1 MSATD
6 SSAAGRPARLTVG
19 VVGAG
24 RVGAVLAAALDRIGH
39 RVVAVSAVSG
49 RSRAR
54 AALLVP
60 AAHVVSPPEVL
71 AAADLVLL
79 TVPDDVLPGLV
90 AGLVA
95 TGSIRPGQF
104 LVHTSGRYRRRG
116 ARTRDP
122 RGCASPGAAPG
133 DDVHRHCRGPA
144 AARRRG
150 VRRHRTGGTSA
161 RRRGAGP
168 RDRRRAGLGRR
179 RSCGRCGT
187 RLSRTVPTTSSPC
200 GAVDGPAPR
209 GAESPIQRG
218 CSVRS
223 CRRPSTT
230 RCGRGRRTH
239 RARRAW

>member
-90 AGLVA
+90 DRAGGHRKHPAGAVPRAHVAVA
-95 TGSIRPGQF
+95 T
-104 LVHTSGRYRRRG
+104 
-116 ARTRDP
+116 
-122 RGCASPGAAPG
+122 AS
-133 DDVHRHCRGPA
+133 
-144 AARRRG
+144 
-150 VRRHRTGGTSA
+150 
-161 RRRGAGP
+161 
-168 RDRRRAGLGRR
+168 
-179 RSCGRCGT
+179 RC
-187 RLSRTVPTTSSPC
+187 SN
-200 GAVDGPAPR
+200 
-209 GAESPIQRG
+209 
-218 CSVRS
+218 
-223 CRRPSTT
+223 RRPARLRFRWRCT
-230 RCGRGRRTH
+230 RR
-239 RARRAW
+239 